1 MALAR
6 WAVGIVVV
14 FFTAGPASAAWS
26 NFGLGGGHG
35 PLVGSP
41 NETIDEGT
49 PTDEGGNDPVEEIVD
64 SLPTDIL
71 IPPIEVVL
79 DDGNEG
85 PGGESL
91 PVVQLPLAQDDVVS
105 TGVPEPGTLMLLGLG
120 LVWLEWRRRTYPST
134 KAIL

>member
-26 NFGLGGGHG
+26 NFGLGGVHG

-41 NETIDEGT
+41 NETIDEGIS
-49 PTDEGGNDPVEEIVD
+49 TDEGGNDPVVEIVD
-64 SLPTDIL
+64 SVPTDIL
-71 IPPIEVVL
+71 IPPIEDVL
-79 DDGNEG
+79 GYGNDGS
-85 PGGESL
+85 GGGSL
-91 PVVQLPLAQDDVVS
+91 PVVQLPPAQNDVVW

-120 LVWLEWRRRTYPST
+120 LVWLEWRRRT
-134 KAIL
+134 